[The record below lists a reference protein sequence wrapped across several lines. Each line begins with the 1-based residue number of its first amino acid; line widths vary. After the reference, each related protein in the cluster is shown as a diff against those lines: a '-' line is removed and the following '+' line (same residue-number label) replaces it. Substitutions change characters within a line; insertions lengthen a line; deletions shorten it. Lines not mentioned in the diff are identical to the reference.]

1 MAQEIK
7 IDDLF
12 ARIDDELIFLSEAKQ
27 KGEYKWFD
35 FIAALRLLNDKLQ
48 SEVHHE
54 YRKSKVS
61 RLVNVFNDLCHTVVQ
76 TCYNRIISYDKER
89 KILTEEWHISGEEG
103 RVETIEEKVDLVLQ
117 AHYESLK
124 LPEKNLSKQCDV
136 VKISYLLR
144 DCKIDYS
151 NLAIYFHKTNMN
163 DVPLGES
170 WDDWCLDYF
179 LFNRR
184 RMDFRNFFDMQL
196 DLDKYKT
203 SFEEYITQ
211 LRAERNVLGG
221 LIEIDRTPIS
231 KGVHFSVDKSYEEI
245 QRILIAL
252 QQQGFVSNDTDIS
265 TFYYRMTG
273 QGTPMSNKIE
283 WIKKGKKRKND
294 ISKSSLVYFL
304 EKFVKYNVD
313 QTSDC
318 RNRIAEIF
326 GISLSASTITRSS
339 NCEYKTEIDNIVSV

>member
-1 MAQEIK
+1 MTQEIK

-12 ARIDDELIFLSEAKQ
+12 ARIDDELIILSEAKQ

-54 YRKSKVS
+54 YRKRKVS
-61 RLVNVFNDLCHTVVQ
+61 RLVNVFNDLFHTVVQ
-76 TCYNRIISYDKER
+76 ICCNRIISYDKER
-89 KILTEEWHISGEEG
+89 KISTEEWYISGAES
-103 RVETIEEKVDLVLQ
+103 RVEIIEENVVPVLQ

-124 LPEKNLSKQCDV
+124 LPEENWSKQCDV
-136 VKISYLLR
+136 VKFSYLLR
-144 DCKIDYS
+144 DCSDK
-151 NLAIYFHKTNMN
+151 N
-163 DVPLGES
+163 DVLFEDS
-170 WDDWCLDYF
+170 RWDDF
-179 LFNRR
+179 LRNGRR
-184 RMDFRNFFDMQL
+184 TDFRDFFDMQL

-252 QQQGFVSNDTDIS
+252 QQQGFVSADTTID
-265 TFYYRMTG
+265 TFYFRMTG
-273 QGTPMSNKIE
+273 KSTPTSNKIE

-339 NCEYKTEIDNIVSV
+339 NCEYKTEIDNIVSA

>member
-1 MAQEIK
+1 MTQEIK

-12 ARIDDELIFLSEAKQ
+12 ARIDDELIILSEAKQ

-54 YRKSKVS
+54 YRKRKVS
-61 RLVNVFNDLCHTVVQ
+61 RLVNVFNDLFHTVVQ
-76 TCYNRIISYDKER
+76 TCCKRIISYDKER
-89 KILTEEWHISGEEG
+89 KISTEEWYIFGAESGEG
-103 RVETIEEKVDLVLQ
+103 TIEENVAPVWQ

-124 LPEKNLSKQCDV
+124 LPEENLSKQCDV

-144 DCKIDYS
+144 DCLDK
-151 NLAIYFHKTNMN
+151 N
-163 DVPLGES
+163 DV
-170 WDDWCLDYF
+170 
-179 LFNRR
+179 LFEDRWWNDVLRNGR
-184 RMDFRNFFDMQL
+184 QTDFRDFFDMQL

-203 SFEEYITQ
+203 SFEEYIMQ
-211 LRAERNVLGG
+211 LKAERNVSGG
-221 LIEIDRTPIS
+221 LIKADRTPIS
-231 KGVHFSVDKSYEEI
+231 KVAHFFVKKSYEEI

-252 QQQGFVSNDTDIS
+252 QQQGFVSADTTID
-265 TFYYRMTG
+265 TFYFRMTG
-273 QGTPMSNKIE
+273 EGMPMRNKIE

-304 EKFVKYNVD
+304 KIFASYDVD

-318 RNRIAEIF
+318 RNRIEEIF
-326 GISLSASTITRSS
+326 GISLSTSTITRSS
-339 NCEYKTEIDNIVSV
+339 NCEYKTEIDNIVNA

>member
-1 MAQEIK
+1 MTQEIK

-12 ARIDDELIFLSEAKQ
+12 ARIDEELIILSEAKQ

-54 YRKSKVS
+54 YRKRKVS
-61 RLVNVFNDLCHTVVQ
+61 RLVNVFNDLFHTVVQ
-76 TCYNRIISYDKER
+76 ICCNRIISYDKER
-89 KILTEEWHISGEEG
+89 KILTKEWHIKGGESGE
-103 RVETIEEKVDLVLQ
+103 RTIEENVAPVWQ

-124 LPEKNLSKQCDV
+124 LPEENWSKQCDV
-136 VKISYLLR
+136 VKFSYLLR
-144 DCKIDYS
+144 DCSDK
-151 NLAIYFHKTNMN
+151 N
-163 DVPLGES
+163 DVLFEDS
-170 WDDWCLDYF
+170 RWDDF
-179 LFNRR
+179 LRNGRR
-184 RMDFRNFFDMQL
+184 TDFRDFFDMQL
-196 DLDKYKT
+196 DLDKCKI
-203 SFEEYITQ
+203 SFEEYIRQ
-211 LRAERNVLGG
+211 LKAERSVLGR
-221 LIEIDRTPIS
+221 LTKADHTFIS
-231 KGVHFSVDKSYEEI
+231 KVAHFSVKKSYEEI
-245 QRILIAL
+245 QRILKAL
-252 QQQGFVSNDTDIS
+252 QEQGFVSNDTDIS

-339 NCEYKTEIDNIVSV
+339 NCEYKTEIDNIVSA

>member
-12 ARIDDELIFLSEAKQ
+12 ARIDDELIILSEAKQ

-48 SEVHHE
+48 SEVHNE

-61 RLVNVFNDLCHTVVQ
+61 RLVNVFNDLFHIVVQ
-76 TCYNRIISYDKER
+76 TCCNRIISYDKER
-89 KILTEEWHISGEEG
+89 KILTKEWYIFGAES
-103 RVETIEEKVDLVLQ
+103 RVEIIEENVNPVLH

-124 LPEKNLSKQCDV
+124 LPEENWSKLCDV

-144 DCKIDYS
+144 VCSDK
-151 NLAIYFHKTNMN
+151 N
-163 DVPLGES
+163 DVLFEDS
-170 WDDWCLDYF
+170 RWDDF
-179 LFNRR
+179 LRNGQRT
-184 RMDFRNFFDMQL
+184 DFRNYFDMQL

-203 SFEEYITQ
+203 SFEEYIMQ
-211 LRAERNVLGG
+211 LKAERNVLGG

-252 QQQGFVSNDTDIS
+252 QQQGFVSADTTID
-265 TFYYRMTG
+265 TFYFRMTG
-273 QGTPMSNKIE
+273 KGTSTSNKIE

-304 EKFVKYNVD
+304 EKFVKYSVD

-318 RNRIAEIF
+318 RNRITEMF
-326 GISLSASTITRSS
+326 GISLSTSTITRSS
-339 NCEYKTEIDNIVSV
+339 NCEYKTEIDNIVNA